1 MDSVMVMIA
10 LVMFAVFVGF
20 FIISII
26 VDKIAIRFY
35 LMPSTKALISSII
48 YFMVGGYFGFEVI
61 SLIFSLVV
69 KFNFSIL
76 DIYLPYSDFYKLIV
90 VVMYA
95 IAAIANL
102 IKFLKLEILEAK
114 ISNESSILKII
125 DLHNQGITN
134 ADEVAKYLELEDR
147 NDYNELIPE
156 IIENLK
162 HRNILPNEI
171 KIY

>member
-1 MDSVMVMIA
+1 MVMIA